1 MLTGQQ
7 LSFFER
13 LPFLWTG
20 VTFAN
25 FIDDGKTPASKN
37 LLNSEY
43 KASVK
48 ISELGLIAFVGMSEF
63 WHAFDESRF
72 NISLS
77 ISAFEILFNL
87 KHVFVL
93 LLFIATALEWFL
105 YCSIDLAIGSS
116 LWSILTDLS

>member
-1 MLTGQQ
+1 M
-7 LSFFER
+7 
-13 LPFLWTG
+13 
-20 VTFAN
+20 
-25 FIDDGKTPASKN
+25 
-37 LLNSEY
+37 
-43 KASVK
+43 
-48 ISELGLIAFVGMSEF
+48 SELGLIAFVGMSEF